1 MDRTEEF
8 EADLAAGARRA
19 LEQGRDAGDGEDWFE
34 ADLVAGV
41 REQLRRREEARRRR
55 EEWVQKRWD
64 EFFQRL
70 AEDAMRMDD

>member
-8 EADLAAGARRA
+8 EADLAEGARRA
-19 LEQGRDAGDGEDWFE
+19 LERGREAGEGEEGFE
-34 ADLVAGV
+34 ADLVEGV

-64 EFFQRL
+64 EFYQRL
-70 AEDAMRMDD
+70 AEGAARMDD